1 MNSSLLT
8 IQRFN
13 VLRYPNQHGPQH
25 FHLDKILFHILY
37 NRSDFIEYNFMV
49 ILFSTTPGS
58 FSLSFMAYD
67 GLDVKIRSQQL
78 PGVAGHSID
87 ISSWAPLSFSQ
98 VGLRVTQNADHV
110 IMLSDF

>member
-1 MNSSLLT
+1 MRQTYTKSKPSDDSFSRDEIVIMVARLT
-8 IQRFN
+8 F
-13 VLRYPNQHGPQH
+13 
-25 FHLDKILFHILY
+25 
-37 NRSDFIEYNFMV
+37 
-49 ILFSTTPGS
+49 TPGS

-87 ISSWAPLSFSQ
+87 ISSWAPVSFSQ
-98 VGLRVTQNADHV
+98 VELRVTQNADHV